1 MKVNQE
7 KQFGSTEVIKSY
19 LNFFKTNAYFSNKSP
34 LPSYNLCSNESN
46 AVQNIKVTM
55 TVIVFKK
62 NTFPFSIYSSIY
74 CSRFTSDVLKIP
86 FDASLQR
93 SNLAVVVYNNLNI
106 FRFFDNKDKRCTRLS
121 ST

>member
-19 LNFFKTNAYFSNKSP
+19 LNFFKTNAYFSYKSP

-62 NTFPFSIYSSIY
+62 IHFPSIY